1 MIHGLLAVDKPK
13 NITSHAVVEKIRQL
27 FGIQKVGHFGTLDPL
42 AEGLLLI
49 ALGKATRFFNFYIK
63 KKKLYAGRIK
73 FGYATST
80 YDSEGDSISEKKE
93 IDLSGIDI
101 GSLLSP
107 FTGKIMQTPPHYS
120 AKKVKG
126 KPLYKY
132 ARQQEAV
139 EIKPVEVEIF
149 SLTGWVSA
157 RDMLDFTALT
167 SSGTYIRSLAHD
179 IGQKLNV
186 GAYLYELK
194 RLKIGEFDL
203 AVAVTLEEL
212 EKDLAAGHIT
222 RAVIPIEALL
232 PEFPKII
239 VNPGGSRAILNGLS
253 LEIKDILK
261 VLSNQPSEYYRLFD
275 EEGRFLAIAGKDE
288 KSLRFKAA
296 LVLSD
301 QAGDDKLPSGRSR
314 RRAPAPLRR
323 NR

>member
-1 MIHGLLAVDKPK
+1 MIHGLLAIDKPK
-13 NITSHAVVEKIRQL
+13 NITSHTVVERVRQI
-27 FGIQKVGHFGTLDPL
+27 FNIQKVGHFGTLDPL

-63 KKKLYAGRIK
+63 KKKLYTGRIK

-80 YDSEGDSISEKKE
+80 YDSEGQPTSERKE
-93 IDLSGIDI
+93 IDLSSIALDPI
-101 GSLLSP
+101 LSM
-107 FTGKIMQTPPHYS
+107 FTGKIMQLPPHYS

-126 KPLYKY
+126 KPLYMY

-139 EIKPVEVEIF
+139 EIKPAEVEIF
-149 SLTGWVSA
+149 SLSAQVSD
-157 RDMLDFTALT
+157 RDKLDFSAIT

-179 IGQKLNV
+179 IGQKLEV

-203 AVAVTLEEL
+203 ADAVTLEEL
-212 EKDLAAGHIT
+212 EKDQVAGNID

-239 VNPGGSRAILNGLS
+239 INPGGSRAILNGLS

-261 VLSNQPSEYYRLFD
+261 ILSNQPSEYYRLFD

-288 KSLRFKAA
+288 KSLRFKTA

-301 QAGDDKLPSGRSR
+301 PAADEEPAAGRGRK
-314 RRAPAPLRR
+314 RAPAHLRR